1 MQKPFLFFA
10 GIGTAD
16 MELSAEQKRKIEEN
30 RQRALAVRAN
40 KLQSGCST
48 VQPPPSS
55 TKNLTYNVNM
65 PTKSSTNSFKNTSY
79 SKANFYTKPNA
90 NSSHMKATT
99 SDSYFK
105 FSTQPS
111 ASGSKPSGG
120 KSNFSKPSGAST
132 QSFAAKDGSGAP
144 VVAKCVLVSRERF
157 AVDAKY
163 FAPLIELFKTM
174 KTRQYGEFVFHFWSS
189 IFIHCKI
196 IIAQYFIA
204 YNTVQDI

>member
-1 MQKPFLFFA
+1 
-10 GIGTAD
+10 

-40 KLQSGCST
+40 KLQSSCSNI
-48 VQPPPSS
+48 QPPPSS
-55 TKNLTYNVNM
+55 TKNLTSNVNM
-65 PTKSSTNSFKNTSY
+65 PTKSSTNSFESTTS
-79 SKANFYTKPNA
+79 SRANFYSKPNT
-90 NSSHMKATT
+90 NSSHMTATT
-99 SDSYFK
+99 SDSYFKSK

-163 FAPLIELFKTM
+163 FAPMIELFKTM

-189 IFIHCKI
+189 IFTHCKL
-196 IIAQYFIA
+196 IIARSFIA
-204 YNTVQDI
+204 YQDFLKMTKREKISRVSL